1 MQIFSNIFNSRVSQF
16 VTTDL
21 IKQDIEEKYNEKLM
35 KLDKEDKFYN
45 IKLSTLNADRL
56 TNLEA
61 AETFE
66 KKQKR
71 NQKKLK
77 LIDYSERK
85 YEALKNKKF
94 KSLIDLDEKYSS
106 SIKLLAI
113 EQSTKANLTTR
124 YLNGKMLMFSKV

>member
-21 IKQDIEEKYNEKLM
+21 IKQDIEEKYNDKLM

-71 NQKKLK
+71 N
-77 LIDYSERK
+77 
-85 YEALKNKKF
+85 
-94 KSLIDLDEKYSS
+94 
-106 SIKLLAI
+106 
-113 EQSTKANLTTR
+113 
-124 YLNGKMLMFSKV
+124 